1 MQDGFNEVRIQ
12 LSLGLTDKAGIRL
25 ESKRKI
31 DVYTVKDR
39 SLPLAKVSC
48 SETKVEAFPASS
60 QKKPRAVQY
69 PEAGLPRAG

>member
-1 MQDGFNEVRIQ
+1 MRIQ
-12 LSLGLTDKAGIRL
+12 LSLGLTDKADLGIRL

-39 SLPLAKVSC
+39 SLPLAKLSC
-48 SETKVEAFPASS
+48 SETKVEAFPVSS